1 MSTAR
6 AAAAR
11 ACIVRVGDTQ
21 IALEG
26 RYVKEVLEINAL
38 TPLPRTDAAILGLTP
53 SRGRVLLLVDLGV
66 LVGKEPLG
74 TPELAVGVEVDGQR
88 FAVAVAAV
96 ERFAPLS
103 VAGLE
108 PSPVPFARGQRTD
121 HNTDPGEVT
130 VVLDLTDLAAAVA
143 ARCVVR

>member
-6 AAAAR
+6 VGAAR
-11 ACIVRVGDTQ
+11 ACIVRVGDVR

-26 RYVKEVLEINAL
+26 RYVKEVLEVSAL

-66 LVGKEPLG
+66 LVGEAPLAA
-74 TPELAVGVEVDGQR
+74 PELAVGLEVDGQR
-88 FAVAVAAV
+88 FAVAVAEV

-103 VAGLE
+103 MGGLE
-108 PSPVPFARGQRTD
+108 PATLPFAKGQRSES
-121 HNTDPGEVT
+121 GEVT
-130 VVLDLTDLAAAVA
+130 VVLELTDLAAAVA
-143 ARCVVR
+143 ARCVVK